1 MVAEENLVLIELLL
15 CVSGPRHSCAMCM
28 LQYVCRGG
36 AACDRPVGEQ
46 GHSQDA
52 SQWGFSFNT
61 STDIDLDYLCNTQ
74 TLQKCFI
81 CTGCSFGL
89 STL

>member
-1 MVAEENLVLIELLL
+1 MTGLSESRDTVKTLPN
-15 CVSGPRHSCAMCM
+15 G
-28 LQYVCRGG
+28 
-36 AACDRPVGEQ
+36 D
-46 GHSQDA
+46 
-52 SQWGFSFNT
+52 FSFNT
-61 STDIDLDYLCNTQ
+61 STDIDLDYSCNTQ